1 MGHFTI
7 DLPAERKGEVRFGKI
22 VKETA
27 NFFDLFRRRGYN
39 REEKTGYI
47 IKIDSAAGDKKVY
60 HLLRSG
66 KGEWLTES
74 DGGFLIAEE
83 DEISIAIKQAID
95 EYENQKVKLHG
106 G

>member
-22 VKETA
+22 VRKTA
-27 NFFDLFRRRGYN
+27 NFFDLFRRRKSN
-39 REEKTGYI
+39 REERTGYI
-47 IKIDSAAGDKKVY
+47 IKIDPAVGDKKLY

-66 KGEWLTES
+66 NGEWLTES
-74 DGGFLIAEE
+74 DGGFQITED

-95 EYENQKVKLHG
+95 EYENQKK
-106 G
+106 